1 MLEII
6 SRIGIPSEIL
16 TDQGMV
22 FVGKLTS
29 QLCGRLG
36 RGRPRLKPCHT
47 SPKQMVLWNIGMGH
61 SNACSGNVKIGS
73 GNGIAH

>member
-1 MLEII
+1 MCLASKYLEAVIPLWKVDAPTVAKAMLEII

-29 QLCGRLG
+29 
-36 RGRPRLKPCHT
+36 
-47 SPKQMVLWNIGMGH
+47 
-61 SNACSGNVKIGS
+61 
-73 GNGIAH
+73 